1 MSRKASRDTRGKI
14 ITAAWKLF
22 YEQGYEE
29 TTIEEIVEESGT
41 SKGSYYHYFRS
52 KDDLLGTLSDLFD
65 RKYEELEPEIA
76 NIDSCYE
83 KLIVLNRE
91 LFTMIE
97 NSISQDLLARLL
109 SSQLTTRGEKYLLDR
124 NRYYYKLLRKICIV
138 GQESGEL
145 ADDMSVNEMVKLYA
159 VLERA
164 FLYDWCICNGEYSL
178 RSYGSANMSEFLKRF
193 LSDNTLNEIVK

>member
-1 MSRKASRDTRGKI
+1 MARKTSRDTRGRI
-14 ITAAWKLF
+14 IAAAWQLF

-29 TTIEEIVEESGT
+29 TTIDEIVEESGT
-41 SKGSYYHYFRS
+41 SKGSFYHYFRS

-76 NIDSCYE
+76 DIESCYD

-109 SSQLTTRGEKYLLDR
+109 GSQLLTRGEKYLLDR
-124 NRYYYKLLRKICIV
+124 NRYYYKLLRKICIA
-138 GQESGEL
+138 GQDSGEFT
-145 ADDMSVNEMVKLYA
+145 DSISVNEMVKLYA

-178 RSYGSANMSEFLKRF
+178 RSYGTANMSEFLRRF
-193 LSDNTLNEIVK
+193 LGNNPLNERR